1 MKQEKVDDATLR
13 EKSEALGIPFSNLV
27 AGYVLEEIMKRISES
42 KFRDYL
48 WLEDGEKLGVEHY
61 REKQNLILRFQYCPG
76 EKELEPNKLVPGQKL
91 SRLLGLAMIA
101 HIFSTE
107 EGGSLIWKGNAIEK
121 NGKIELNLY
130 AEFAEKEIPVYLQIQ
145 TVEYANLTPQKKE
158 LPLFTEKNKTI
169 TYYEY
174 PAETIL
180 AEQLFEIME
189 KVELVPDMKSFDI
202 VYRILSEQ
210 AMNARHIRDILEE
223 LCIENPVVKKES
235 RLQTIESYSNYTYMR
250 KRWEKYL
257 RHRKRKEP
265 SWEEVIKIFTAFMKP
280 VWHAVCVDEIFFDDW
295 MPDLRRFLG

>member
-1 MKQEKVDDATLR
+1 MKQTKVDHATLR

-27 AGYVLEEIMKRISES
+27 AGYVLEEIIRRISES
-42 KFRDYL
+42 KFRHYL
-48 WLEDGEKLGVEHY
+48 WLQDSEKLGVEHY
-61 REKQNLILRFQYCPG
+61 REKQDLILRFQYCPG
-76 EKELEPNKLVPGQKL
+76 EKEIEPNKLVPGQKL

-107 EGGSLIWKGNAIEK
+107 EGSSLIWKGNALEK
-121 NGKIELNLY
+121 NGKVELNL
-130 AEFAEKEIPVYLQIQ
+130 FADFEEKEIPVYLQIQ

-158 LPLFTEKNKTI
+158 LSLFTEKNKTI

-174 PAETIL
+174 PAETLL

-189 KVELVPDMKSFDI
+189 KMELVPDMKSFDI

-223 LCIENPVVKKES
+223 LCNEKPVVKKES
-235 RLQTIESYSNYTYMR
+235 RLQTIESYSSYTYMR

-257 RHRKRKEP
+257 RHRKRTEP
-265 SWEEVIKIFTAFMKP
+265 SWEEVIKIFVAFMKP

-295 MPDLRRFLG
+295 MPDLGRFLG